1 MQCFLLLWLHLSHY
15 EVISHVIDSI
25 KLFNLSCLHTTLQI
39 LSMII
44 VRINAINY
52 ALLQSLYLLF
62 SENVVF
68 SKEFHGI
75 QPKRGAAGGKTQSG
89 NYDSH
94 SKYSSK
100 SPF

>member
-1 MQCFLLLWLHLSHY
+1 
-15 EVISHVIDSI
+15 
-25 KLFNLSCLHTTLQI
+25 
-39 LSMII
+39 MII

-52 ALLQSLYLLF
+52 TLLQSLYLLF